1 MSVSL
6 SPSVSACKGDEEEED
21 DACNFV
27 VMSDAGKPI
36 YYSRGR
42 EEEIS
47 RLCGLVLA
55 LRSSAQS
62 SLGQSIRSISTG
74 GTRPKSIV
82 FMSMG
87 SLVLLA
93 ISSNSTNNRRIPAK
107 GGISPSN
114 KGMCM
119 HGSANKATEWFL
131 QLQLEYIL
139 GFILSAVTERIQEQF
154 NLDPSYDLREA
165 ILPTMNTNDT
175 EEASCSLTT
184 TITTGLFH
192 DDFDGNDTNCPGPYC
207 LGAVETLFPISPN
220 IRSRA
225 STVLQTVGLQTDF
238 TAFAI
243 LAVGQ
248 KLLTLIQPSAP
259 QYQLHVFDLHVLLR
273 IVSARQGQV
282 SDNKEEKELWIPLC
296 LPFFSSTDYLFCYAE
311 CLDST
316 SNLALILLSN
326 QGNARQ
332 LQLFQ
337 TAAGDIR
344 KALGIPPSSA
354 ASSQQQQQQQQ
365 QHKMQPGTTTED
377 YWNDQDYVDVS
388 LGDHQQQQ
396 PLADR
401 MLPVPNEGNFFVPE
415 IQMTIRQSET
425 LQIEHYLGIASVFH
439 FLFRL
444 EVPIGSFQKS
454 NNRDGEAPNNSQKL
468 AQCLSPPLN
477 KFPFVDARSRRR
489 VWRMYQTLRW
499 RLLNRE
505 SNQPRSNNG
514 MVTTGMERHCPAVAL
529 AASSVI
535 TTGTTLPCYIVDGS
549 ELFLAMNGS
558 GYEFYA
564 VLPSTTSIR
573 EAEASATKL
582 LRRLVAD
589 QKSLFLTKPM
599 CWDD

>member
-6 SPSVSACKGDEEEED
+6 RPSVSACKGEEDEED

-36 YYSRGR
+36 YYSQGR

-93 ISSNSTNNRRIPAK
+93 ISSNSTNNRRTK
-107 GGISPSN
+107 GSISHSN
-114 KGMCM
+114 KGT

-165 ILPTMNTNDT
+165 ILPTMKTNDT
-175 EEASCSLTT
+175 DNASCSLTS
-184 TITTGLFH
+184 TIATGLFH
-192 DDFDGNDTNCPGPYC
+192 DDFDSNDTNSPGPYC
-207 LGAVETLFPISPN
+207 LGAVETLFPMSHN

-225 STVLQTVGLQTDF
+225 SAVLQTVGLQTDF

-273 IVSARQGQV
+273 IVSTRQRQV

-344 KALGIPPSSA
+344 KALGIPPYSA

-365 QHKMQPGTTTED
+365 QQHINKLAQPRTTTED
-377 YWNDQDYVDVS
+377 FWNDQDYVDVS
-388 LGDHQQQQ
+388 LGDHQQQ
-396 PLADR
+396 PLAYR
-401 MLPVPNEGNFFVPE
+401 MLPVPKEDNFFVPE

-425 LQIEHYLGIASVFH
+425 LQMEHYLGIASVFH

-444 EVPIGSFQKS
+444 EVPIGNFQKS
-454 NNRDGEAPNNSQKL
+454 IRDEAPNSSQKL
-468 AQCLSPPLN
+468 AQCLSPTLN

-505 SNQPRSNNG
+505 SNQPSSNNG

-589 QKSLFLTKPM
+589 QKSLFLTKLM